1 MADLE
6 GKTIAATYES
16 LLNVGTAD
24 NQNLDTTPRV
34 IADGVGTA
42 SALYLATDEVLI
54 NSTNQLTFNA
64 TGSGEYIYGD
74 GTDLR
79 IYSGADILLMS
90 TGKVGIGT
98 AVPSTTL
105 QIGDISGGAE
115 STFFMT
121 DSDRG
126 FKITVGSGTNAT
138 LQSTGTTVPLIFQA
152 GTGNDGDYHFTSS
165 GKVGIGTVTPAAK
178 MHIVSS
184 YDTLAWTLGYGMHRH
199 SFDRDIRYAH
209 NADQTVI
216 VQATIGLYIPDGAL
230 ITLVSAVVKTVTD
243 LGTHKVNI
251 TGSSYSGSAAD
262 AAVGGTATELL
273 GAGAAGTQSTDSGSA
288 TDIDLTQ
295 ANEVWVNNTINRGGV
310 ANNQYI
316 YVLNAGSAN
325 GTTDSTAG
333 TLSIAIEWFG
343 ID

>member
-1 MADLE
+1 
-6 GKTIAATYES
+6 
-16 LLNVGTAD
+16 
-24 NQNLDTTPRV
+24 
-34 IADGVGTA
+34 
-42 SALYLATDEVLI
+42 
-54 NSTNQLTFNA
+54 
-64 TGSGEYIYGD
+64 
-74 GTDLR
+74 
-79 IYSGADILLMS
+79 
-90 TGKVGIGT
+90 
-98 AVPSTTL
+98 STTL